1 MSSYRFVRFSTLA
14 FTLCAAFFIWAAT
27 ASAAI
32 STFDTDAE
40 NWSVVSF
47 TNPNAG
53 DFSVV
58 STNAPTYHATGG
70 NPGGYIS
77 TLDPDNGD
85 FMFSAPSKFLGNQSG
100 AALLSYD
107 LNYPVGNLDY
117 KPVDIMLTDGATRL
131 LWLSNP
137 TPALG
142 PGFTHVAVGL
152 APSANWHLG
161 SNSGVTPTA
170 GDFQTVLANLTGLFI
185 SGEYTAGLIET
196 PGLDNVKLS
205 VPEPTSLA
213 LFATATITA
222 LALRWRRR
230 TELHRLSQPVRRMA
244 LNIRP

>member
-1 MSSYRFVRFSTLA
+1 MSSYRFVRFSTFAL
-14 FTLCAAFFIWAAT
+14 TLCAAFFNWAAT
-27 ASAAI
+27 ASAAAI

-53 DFSVV
+53 DFSVLG
-58 STNAPTYHATGG
+58 TTAPTYHATGG
-70 NPGGYIS
+70 NPGGFIS

-85 FMFSAPSKFLGNQSG
+85 FMFGAPSLFLGNQSG

-107 LNYPVGNLDY
+107 LSYPVGNLDY
-117 KPVDIMLTDGATRL
+117 KPVDIMLTNGATRL

-142 PGFTHVAVGL
+142 PGFTHIAVGL

-161 SNSGVTPTA
+161 SNSGATPTA
-170 GDFQTVLANLTGLFI
+170 GDFQTVLANLSGLFI

-196 PGLDNVKLS
+196 PGLDNVQLS
-205 VPEPTSLA
+205 VPEPASMILA
-213 LFATATITA
+213 VVGLVALTI
-222 LALRWRRR
+222 
-230 TELHRLSQPVRRMA
+230 MA
-244 LNIRP
+244 RNRKR